1 MHQKRH
7 KIKKGFTKT
16 VNVLMLSLL
25 REIGKS
31 NIYFTEFHEQSKE
44 TFAVKFIISKF
55 EVRVPA
61 TESKNGYC

>member
-1 MHQKRH
+1 
-7 KIKKGFTKT
+7 
-16 VNVLMLSLL
+16 MLALL

-31 NIYFTEFHEQSKE
+31 NIYFTKFHEQSRE